1 MTSYI
6 TGVQQAGIG
15 VPDIDKYWP
24 WYAKVFGLSVAIFD
38 DRAEAALMTPYTGG
52 EVHSRRAVLALNM
65 AGGGG
70 AEIWQ
75 FTSRTPGSCS
85 FAPVYGDLGLFALK
99 IKTRSIHSF
108 VALAQTVK
116 ADLSEVHSDAKGRS
130 YVWIKD
136 PMGNLFQVVEH
147 ADGWFGETG
156 HPTGGIVGAVIGV
169 SSIDKSLPFYQT
181 LLGNSAVVY
190 DEAAKADRFADG
202 SASGIR
208 RLLLKKE
215 PGQDGAFSQLLGSIE
230 LELVE
235 RNDKAGRRIF
245 DSSRYWGDCG
255 FIHLCFDVLNMESL
269 EQTLSKKG
277 HKFTVDSHGT
287 FTMEA
292 AGGRF
297 AYVEDP
303 DGALIELVETHK
315 IPIMKKYGWFLDL
328 TKRKKNKPL
337 PKWMFKVLA
346 MASPKAKELQA

>member
-1 MTSYI
+1 MESFI

-24 WYAKVFGLSVAIFD
+24 WYSKIFGLSVAIFD
-38 DRAEAALMTPYTGG
+38 DKAEAALMTPYTGG

-75 FTSRTPGSCS
+75 FTSRTPGTCS
-85 FAPVYGDLGLFALK
+85 FSPVYGDLGLFALK
-99 IKTRSIHSF
+99 IKTRNIQSF
-108 VALAQTVK
+108 VALAKDEKV
-116 ADLSEVHSDAKGRS
+116 DMSEVLTDANGRG
-130 YVWIKD
+130 YVWVKD
-136 PMGNLFQVVEH
+136 PMGNVFQVVEH
-147 ADGWFGETG
+147 SYGWFGESG
-156 HPTGGIVGAVIGV
+156 HITGGIIGAVIGV
-169 SSIDKSLPFYQT
+169 SSVEKALPFYQT
-181 LLGNSAVVY
+181 LLGTSNVVFDEESTGDQFVDNSAP
-190 DEAAKADRFADG
+190 EL
-202 SASGIR
+202 R
-208 RLLLKKE
+208 RLLLTKK
-215 PGQDGAFSQLLGSIE
+215 PGELGAFSNLLGGIE

-235 RNDKAGRRIF
+235 RKDGAGRRIF

-255 FIHLCFDVLNMESL
+255 FIHLCFDVLDMNSL
-269 EQTLSKKG
+269 QSVLSKNG
-277 HKFTVDSHGT
+277 HEFTVDSKGT
-287 FTMEA
+287 FAMGE

-328 TKRKKNKPL
+328 TKRKQNKPL

-346 MASPKAKELQA
+346 MASPKAKQ

>member
-1 MTSYI
+1 MESYI

-24 WYAKVFGLSVAIFD
+24 WYSKMFGLSVAIFD

-85 FAPVYGDLGLFALK
+85 FNPVYGDLGLFALK
-99 IKTRSIHSF
+99 IKTRNIKSF
-108 VALAQTVK
+108 VALAQSAK
-116 ADLSEVHSDAKGRS
+116 AEVSEILTDAKGRG
-130 YVWIKD
+130 YAWVKD
-136 PMGNLFQVVEH
+136 PMGNIFQVVEISE
-147 ADGWFGETG
+147 GWFGENG
-156 HPTGGIVGAVIGV
+156 NLTGGIFGAVIGV
-169 SSIDKSLPFYQT
+169 SSVDKSLPFYQT
-181 LLGNSAVVY
+181 LLGTSGVVFDEEAKGDKFVDAGSPAV
-190 DEAAKADRFADG
+190 
-202 SASGIR
+202 R
-208 RLLLKKE
+208 RLVLSKT
-215 PGQDGAFSQLLGSIE
+215 PGQVGAFSQLLGGIE

-235 RNDKAGRRIF
+235 RKDKAGKRIF
-245 DSSRYWGDCG
+245 DDTRYWGDCG
-255 FIHLCFDVLNMESL
+255 FIHLCFDVLDMEPL
-269 EQTLSKKG
+269 QKVLNKAG
-277 HKFTVDSHGT
+277 HKFTIDSKGT
-287 FTMEA
+287 FAMGE

-328 TKRKKNKPL
+328 TKRKGNKPL
-337 PKWMFKVLA
+337 AKWMFKVLA
-346 MASPKAKELQA
+346 MASPKAKALD

>member
-1 MTSYI
+1 MNMESFI

-24 WYAKVFGLSVAIFD
+24 WYSKMFGLSVAIFD

-85 FAPVYGDLGLFALK
+85 FNPVYGDLGLYALR
-99 IKTRSIHSF
+99 IKTRDVAAF
-108 VALAQTVK
+108 VRLAKENNTEISEIAL
-116 ADLSEVHSDAKGRS
+116 DAKGRG
-130 YVWIKD
+130 YVWVKD
-136 PMGNLFQVVEH
+136 PMGNMFQVVEVK
-147 ADGWFGETG
+147 DGWFGESG
-156 HPTGGIVGAVIGV
+156 AATGGIFGAVIGV
-169 SSIDKSLPFYQT
+169 SSIEKSLPFYQT
-181 LLGNSAVVY
+181 LLGTSEIVFDEKANS
-190 DEAAKADRFADG
+190 DEFADAG
-202 SASGIR
+202 KGEVK
-208 RLLLKKE
+208 RLLLKKRFGE
-215 PGQDGAFSQLLGSIE
+215 AGAFSELLGNIE

-235 RNDKAGRRIF
+235 RQDAAGRRIF

-255 FIHLCFDVLNMESL
+255 FIHLCFDVLDMESL
-269 EQTLSKKG
+269 QKTLEKKG
-277 HKFTVDSHGT
+277 HKFTIDSQGT

-315 IPIMKKYGWFLDL
+315 IPIMKKYGWYLDL

-337 PKWMFKVLA
+337 PRWMFKVLA
-346 MASPKAKELQA
+346 MASPKAK